1 MIAEQEEAG
10 HELYPNMLKNRE
22 FANAEYHRFDSEKT
36 GLLFAIGAVFLESK
50 MRFSAKAKIDSS
62 TGLGIHSIFFA
73 VMAALATIRNEWAGT
88 DTKTLTGL

>member
-50 MRFSAKAKIDSS
+50 MGFSAKAKTNFS
-62 TGLGIHSIFFA
+62 TCLGVHQPILGISSS
-73 VMAALATIRNEWAGT
+73 LYR
-88 DTKTLTGL
+88 K

>member
-36 GLLFAIGAVFLESK
+36 GPLFAIGAVFLESK

-62 TGLGIHSIFFA
+62 TCLGIHSIFLPSWRPWPLFA
-73 VMAALATIRNEWAGT
+73 MSGRAQIQKL
-88 DTKTLTGL
+88 